1 MPGGEQMDIFTDK
14 LSQKLTAQE
23 IIKANTAADTEELNR
38 MKNRSAEYNE
48 CLVKMQKLVDEGA
61 TKLSE
66 MRTDKDETGQ
76 ALLRDMEELR
86 TQLGQFKEQLDD
98 MDKSLS
104 AQLETALRKPEEK
117 LDQLCGQLEAQS
129 SVQLTEK
136 FEALEEN
143 VHKECVKVYRNVQ
156 AVLVEESSR
165 QGEGLTDVKTGVSS
179 LKGKLN
185 AILTISVL
193 AMIFSLASIALQ
205 ILGRLNLLPF

>member
-1 MPGGEQMDIFTDK
+1 MDIFTDK

-38 MKNRSAEYNE
+38 LKNRSAEYSE
-48 CLVKMQKLVDEGA
+48 CLVKMRKLVDEGA
-61 TKLSE
+61 AKLSG
-66 MRTDKDETGQ
+66 MRAENDETGQ
-76 ALLRDMEELR
+76 ALRRDMEELR
-86 TQLGQFKEQLDD
+86 AQLGQFKEQLDE
-98 MDKSLS
+98 MEKSLS
-104 AQLETALRKPEEK
+104 LQLEAALREPEEK

-129 SVQLTEK
+129 SVQLSEK

-156 AVLVEESSR
+156 AVLVEESGR
-165 QGEGLTDVKTGVSS
+165 QGDRLTDLKTGVTS

-185 AILTISVL
+185 AILVVSVL

>member
-1 MPGGEQMDIFTDK
+1 MDIFTDK

-38 MKNRSAEYNE
+38 LKNRSAEYNE
-48 CLVKMQKLVDEGA
+48 CLVKMQKLVDECA